1 MFCDRLFFSWRIS
14 MNTQNFLDTILP
26 VNFDPGYYFLSILV
40 GILVLLAIGGI
51 FRLGFGRGS
60 VLNKA
65 FSSAIAITSIYAIA
79 ILVYRYETRF
89 NILFDA
95 LPFISVSGD
104 ILHIFPIMEVSFTVL
119 CAEIV
124 KMMILAFLMN
134 LVETWLPKGKGMW
147 SWFGFRFLA
156 ISIALSLHY
165 CASLLLNSVLQEDV
179 LTAAPLIL
187 FGVVMTT
194 FLLACLKV
202 IIGGILAFI
211 NPLLAVFY
219 IFFFRKTIGK
229 QLLRAI
235 LTTVFFCILVY
246 ALNSLSY
253 TAISIATVAVVTYLP
268 VILFGLALW
277 FVIGKFL

>member
-1 MFCDRLFFSWRIS
+1 
-14 MNTQNFLDTILP
+14 MNTQTFLDTLIP
-26 VNFDPGYYFLSILV
+26 NNFDPGNFSLSVLV

-51 FRLGFGRGS
+51 FRLGFGQGS

-79 ILVYRYETRF
+79 ILIYRYETRL
-89 NILFDA
+89 NIFFDA
-95 LPFISVSGD
+95 LPFISVTGD
-104 ILHIFPIMEVSFTVL
+104 VLHIFPILEVSFSVL

-124 KMMILAFLMN
+124 KMLILAFLMN
-134 LVETWLPKGKGMW
+134 LLETWLPKGKGMW

-165 CASLLLNSVLQEDV
+165 CASLLLNSLLHENV
-179 LTAAPLIL
+179 LTTAPLIL
-187 FGVVMTT
+187 FGIVMTT

-202 IIGGILAFI
+202 VIGGILAFI

-219 IFFFRKTIGK
+219 VFFFRQDIGK
-229 QLLRAI
+229 QLLRAM
-235 LTTVFFCILVY
+235 LTTLFFCILVY

-277 FVIGKFL
+277 FVIAKFL